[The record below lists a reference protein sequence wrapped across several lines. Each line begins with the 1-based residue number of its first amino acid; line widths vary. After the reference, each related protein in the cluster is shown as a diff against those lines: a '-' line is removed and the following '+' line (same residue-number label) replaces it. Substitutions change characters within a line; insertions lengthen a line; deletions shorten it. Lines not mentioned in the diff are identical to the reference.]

1 MKQSITL
8 AQMHLFKAEE
18 LEIQAEV
25 LETEAEQFEI
35 CDIQNP
41 PSIEHDLEV
50 AERNVK
56 AARLKKEAQLLRDR
70 AEKHRSK
77 AAAGNRREH
86 IQRPKLFRI

>member
-50 AERNVK
+50 AESNVK

-77 AAAGNRREH
+77 AAAGNRRER